1 MISGFGSW
9 VYWALALVVLAALGV
24 IFYDGVSNMVG
35 SWSQEEYSHAYLIPV
50 LSGLMIWRKREV
62 LAATE
67 VRGAWIGVVVVVV
80 GVVAALFGELST
92 IYTVIQY
99 GFLLTLYGLVLTW
112 IGWRGIREIWAPLL
126 YLVFIVP
133 LPGFLYQGLSGE
145 LQLISSE
152 LGVWFVRLFGV
163 SVFLEG
169 NVIDLGI
176 YKLQVVEACSGLR
189 YLFPL
194 TSFAFLCAY
203 LYRGSWWQKGLVFV
217 SAVPVTILLNSLRIG
232 VIGVL
237 VEHWGIEMAEGFLHF
252 FEGWIIFLAGVGF
265 LFGLMWVLARLSGRR
280 GGLQDLVRLEL
291 LWPMG
296 SGEGA
301 AVASGQ
307 GVSRRGA
314 SGQGVSRSVAAA
326 VGFVAVGAVAMST
339 VPARSEVVPE
349 WKSFATFP
357 MRLGAWQG
365 RDQVLEQ
372 QYLDVLKLD
381 DYVLANYRRPGD
393 GAPVNFY
400 LAYYGSQ
407 RKGASVHS
415 PRSCIPGGG
424 WEIGAFVPVA
434 VDGVAV
440 GGRPLEVNRVV
451 IAKGSSRQ
459 LVYYWFDQRGRQM
472 TNEYGVKWMIFW
484 DALTRNR
491 TDGALVRLVT
501 PVGPGED
508 LGRAE
513 RRLGDFLKEAYPEIS
528 AYVPG

>member
-1 MISGFGSW
+1 
-9 VYWALALVVLAALGV
+9 VLA
-24 IFYDGVSNMVG
+24 
-35 SWSQEEYSHAYLIPV
+35 
-50 LSGLMIWRKREV
+50 
-62 LAATE
+62 
-67 VRGAWIGVVVVVV
+67 
-80 GVVAALFGELST
+80 
-92 IYTVIQY
+92 
-99 GFLLTLYGLVLTW
+99 W
-112 IGWRGIREIWAPLL
+112 IGWRGVREIWAPLL

-133 LPGFLYQGLSGE
+133 LPSFLYQGLSSE

-203 LYRGSWWQKGLVFV
+203 LYRGSWWQKGLIFV
-217 SAVPVTILLNSLRIG
+217 SAAPVTILLNSLRIG

-252 FEGWIIFLAGVGF
+252 FEGWIIFLAGVGL
-265 LFGLMWVLARLSGRR
+265 LFGLMWILARLSGRR
-280 GGLQDLVRLEL
+280 GGLQDLVRLEM
-291 LWPMG
+291 LWPAG

-301 AVASGQ
+301 AAGSGQ
-307 GVSRRGA
+307 GVS
-314 SGQGVSRSVAAA
+314 GQAVSRSVAAA
-326 VGFVAVGAVAMST
+326 VGFLAVGAVAMGAL
-339 VPARSEVVPE
+339 PARSEVVPE

-357 MRLGAWQG
+357 MRLGEWQG
-365 RDQVLEQ
+365 RDQPLEQ

-381 DYVLANYRRPGD
+381 DYVLADYRRPGG
-393 GAPVNFY
+393 GAAVNFY

-434 VDGVAV
+434 VDGVTV

-513 RRLGDFLKEAYPEIS
+513 RRLGEFLKEAYPEIS